1 MSSTRTHKRK
11 VQNEKKRIPCM
22 LEAISEKP
30 AVSTQET
37 EASQLDDVPDTSQNE
52 DSKLSLREKLR
63 NWYIEYNPSVE
74 CCSSLLK
81 ILKSESAVLIPLL
94 N

>member
-11 VQNEKKRIPCM
+11 VQNEKKRIACM

-37 EASQLDDVPDTSQNE
+37 EASQQDDVPDKMRVSA
-52 DSKLSLREKLR
+52 RIR
-63 NWYIEYNPSVE
+63 NYP
-74 CCSSLLK
+74 
-81 ILKSESAVLIPLL
+81 
-94 N
+94 